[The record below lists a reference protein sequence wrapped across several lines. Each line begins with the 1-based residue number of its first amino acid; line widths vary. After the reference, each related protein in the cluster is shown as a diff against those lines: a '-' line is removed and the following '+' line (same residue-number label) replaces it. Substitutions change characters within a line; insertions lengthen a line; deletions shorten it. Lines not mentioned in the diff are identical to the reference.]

1 MERSPACRIL
11 IASGQPL
18 FLDGLEALLR
28 QLPDTK
34 VVARCTAD
42 DDTLQ
47 QLRAQR
53 PDVAVLDVDLP
64 RRDGLRV
71 VRRLIEDGSETKLVL
86 FTADADDDALLE
98 AVRLGVRGVLLKSIA
113 SPVIAQCVRQ
123 VHAGG
128 YWLEKDMTA
137 TALRKMVRR
146 EAAARQLSAAG
157 LTPREMEIARLAG
170 QGIQNLGIGTKL
182 RISPSTVKIHLHQ
195 IYRKLGLS
203 GRIALMVYARDHHL
217 V

>member
-1 MERSPACRIL
+1 MSPHAARVL
-11 IASGQPL
+11 IASEQPL

-28 QLPDTK
+28 QQRDTE
-34 VVARCTAD
+34 VVARCAGD
-42 DDTLQ
+42 DETVRRVREL
-47 QLRAQR
+47 R

-71 VRRLIEDGSETKLVL
+71 VRRIVEEPADTRVVL
-86 FTADADDDALLE
+86 FTADADDDTLLE

-113 SPVIAQCVRQ
+113 SPVVAQCVRE

-128 YWLEKDMTA
+128 YWLEKRMT
-137 TALRKMVRR
+137 TLALRKMVRR
-146 EAAARQLSAAG
+146 EAAARRLSAAG
-157 LTPREMEIARLAG
+157 LTPRELQIARLAG
-170 QGIQNLGIGTKL
+170 QGLQNLGIGAKL
-182 RISPSTVKIHLHQ
+182 RISPATVKIHLHK

-203 GRIALMVYARDHHL
+203 GRIALMVYARDNDL